1 MQSAKLI
8 LSQHPGAKSCACAA
22 QPSLLLGPLI
32 IVSIAL
38 LCGCPNK
45 KPVAAAQPATPPP
58 PAPTAS
64 IQVAPATV
72 KAGQSVTI
80 SWHTDNAA
88 DVAID
93 PIGAV
98 QPNGSETVTPT
109 ESTTY
114 HLTAK
119 GPGGVQE
126 SVARVTVVAA
136 AANSTMSEE
145 DILSE
150 SSSRLD
156 VFFDTD
162 DYSIR
167 ADQIATIKTD
177 AQFMKD
183 HSDLNIVIEG
193 HCDEMG
199 STEYNLALGDR
210 RASEV
215 RAALEKAG
223 VASARMK
230 TISYGKERPFCTEQ
244 NENCWRSNRRAHVAP
259 DVQR

>member
-1 MQSAKLI
+1 M
-8 LSQHPGAKSCACAA
+8 
-22 QPSLLLGPLI
+22 
-32 IVSIAL
+32 
-38 LCGCPNK
+38 
-45 KPVAAAQPATPPP
+45 
-58 PAPTAS
+58 
-64 IQVAPATV
+64 

-80 SWHTDNAA
+80 SWKTENAT
-88 DVAID
+88 DVAIA

-98 QPNGSETVTPT
+98 QPNGSQTVTPT

-119 GPGGVQE
+119 GPGGAQE

-136 AANSTMSEE
+136 AASTTTEE
-145 DILSE
+145 DIPSE
-150 SSSRLD
+150 STSHLD
-156 VFFDTD
+156 IFFDTD
-162 DYSIR
+162 EYSVR
-167 ADQIATIKTD
+167 ADQIATIKID

-223 VASARMK
+223 VGSARMK

-244 NENCWRSNRRAHVAP
+244 NENCWRSNRRAQVAP

>member
-1 MQSAKLI
+1 MQSFKSISLQRSRLNSRWFESRTSRLPLVLI
-8 LSQHPGAKSCACAA
+8 VAS
-22 QPSLLLGPLI
+22 
-32 IVSIAL
+32 VAL
-38 LCGCPNK
+38 LCACPNK
-45 KPVAAAQPATPPP
+45 KPVAASQPTAPPP

-64 IQVAPATV
+64 IQVEPATV

-80 SWHTDNAA
+80 SWKTENAT
-88 DVAID
+88 DVAIA

-98 QPNGSETVTPT
+98 QPNGSQTVTPT

-136 AANSTMSEE
+136 AASTTTEE
-145 DILSE
+145 DIPSE
-150 SSSRLD
+150 STSHLD

-162 DYSIR
+162 EYSVR

-215 RAALEKAG
+215 RTALEKAG
-223 VASARMK
+223 VSSARMK